1 VKRFQERKALKA
13 KTLQRAQKAQKKK
26 AVEERQRRLNKKI

>member
-13 KTLQRAQKAQKKK
+13 KTRQRMQKIQKKK
-26 AVEERQRRLNKKI
+26 AVEERQRRLGKKI

>member
-13 KTLQRAQKAQKKK
+13 KTLLRAQKVQKKK
-26 AVEERQRRLNKKI
+26 IREARQRLPSKKI